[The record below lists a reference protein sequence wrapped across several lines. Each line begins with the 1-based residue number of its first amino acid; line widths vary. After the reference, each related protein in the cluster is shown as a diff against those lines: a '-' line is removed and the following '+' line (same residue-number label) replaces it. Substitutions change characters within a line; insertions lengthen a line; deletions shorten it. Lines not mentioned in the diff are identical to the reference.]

1 MTRIVSGIKP
11 SGNLTL
17 GNYIGAIAQ
26 FVKLQ
31 EEFEVFAFI
40 ADLHA
45 ITVDQ
50 DPREMYEN
58 TQNLVA
64 LYLAAG
70 LDPNKTIIFKQ
81 SDVPAHAEL
90 GWILQCQSYMGELN
104 RMTQYKEKA
113 NKNQTTGVSGGLFA
127 YPSLMAADILLYSP
141 DVVPVGEDQLQHLEL
156 TRTLSERFNAKF
168 GDTFTTPKSL
178 TPPQGAR
185 IMSLQN
191 PTKKMSKSESDPKG
205 TILLLEDVAVIRKK
219 IMAAVTDSDTH
230 VTYDKENKPGIS
242 NLLEIF
248 AALSGKT
255 ITELVNIYKDS
266 GYGTFKRAVADCV
279 CETIENLQNRVSEIK
294 QSGLVDTILEKNQL
308 IANQIAQTKRNE
320 VYQKLGFK
328 K

>member
-17 GNYIGAIAQ
+17 GNYIGAITQ

-31 EEFEVFAFI
+31 ENFEIFAFI

-50 DPREMYEN
+50 NPHEMYEN

-113 NKNQTTGVSGGLFA
+113 VKNQTTGVSGGLFA

-156 TRTLSERFNAKF
+156 TRTLAERFNSKF

-191 PTKKMSKSESDPKG
+191 PLKKMSKSESDPKG
-205 TILLLEDVAVIRKK
+205 TILLLEDIAVIRKK
-219 IMAAVTDSDTH
+219 IMSAVTDSDTF

-248 AALSGKT
+248 SSLSGT
-255 ITELVNIYKDS
+255 PIPELVKTYRDS

-279 CETIENLQNRVSEIK
+279 CETIEVLQNRVHEIK
-294 QSGLVDTILEKNQL
+294 KSGQVDEILSKNQA
-308 IANQIAQTKRNE
+308 IANQIAQTKRDE
-320 VYQKLGFK
+320 VYRKLGFK

>member
-17 GNYIGAIAQ
+17 GNYIGAITQ

-31 EEFEVFAFI
+31 EEFETFAFI

-50 DPREMYEN
+50 DPKEMYEN

-70 LDPNKTIIFKQ
+70 LDPNKTVIFKQ
-81 SDVPAHAEL
+81 SDVPAHAEV

-113 NKNQTTGVSGGLFA
+113 VKNQTNGVSGGLFA

-141 DVVPVGEDQLQHLEL
+141 DAVPVGEDQLQHLEL
-156 TRTLSERFNAKF
+156 TRTLAERFNAKF
-168 GDTFTTPKSL
+168 GDTFIAPKSL

-191 PTKKMSKSESDPKG
+191 PEKKMSKSESDPKG
-205 TILLLEDVAVIRKK
+205 TILLLEDVSAIRKK
-219 IMAAVTDSDTH
+219 IMSAVTDSDTF

-248 AALSGKT
+248 SSLSGT
-255 ITELVNIYKDS
+255 PISDLVNTYKDA

-279 CETIENLQNRVSEIK
+279 CEAIQTLQDRFHEIK
-294 QSGLVDTILEKNQL
+294 ASGQVDEILEKNKI
-308 IANQIAQTKRNE
+308 IANQIAQAKRDE
-320 VYQKLGFK
+320 VYRKLGFK

>member
-1 MTRIVSGIKP
+1 MKRIVSGIKP

-17 GNYIGAIAQ
+17 GNYIGAITQ

-31 EEFEVFAFI
+31 NEFEVLAFI

-50 DPREMYEN
+50 NPQEVYEN

-64 LYLAAG
+64 IYLAAG
-70 LDPNKTIIFKQ
+70 LDPDRTLIFKQ
-81 SDVPAHAEL
+81 SDVPAHAEI
-90 GWILQCQSYMGELN
+90 GWVLQCQAYIGELN

-113 NKNQTTGVSGGLFA
+113 VNNQTTGVSGGLFA
-127 YPSLMAADILLYSP
+127 YPALMAADILLYSP

-156 TRTLSERFNAKF
+156 TRTLAERFNAKF
-168 GDTFTTPKSL
+168 GDTFTIPKSL

-185 IMSLQN
+185 VMSLQN

-205 TILLLEDVAVIRKK
+205 TILLLEDVATIRKK
-219 IMAAVTDSDTH
+219 IMSAVTDSDAF

-248 AALSGKT
+248 SALSET
-255 ITELVNIYKDS
+255 SIPELVDTYKDS
-266 GYGTFKRAVADCV
+266 GYGTFKKAVADCV
-279 CETIENLQNRVSEIK
+279 CNTIEQLQQRVDAIK
-294 QSGLVDTILEKNQL
+294 QSGEVEALLEKNRQT
-308 IANQIAQTKRNE
+308 ANQIAQAKRDE
-320 VYQKLGFK
+320 IYQKLGFCK
-328 K
+328 